1 MTGIQRIA
9 ASFEH
14 SKAFVAYLTA
24 GDGGLKKTLDA
35 ALALI
40 DAGVTILE
48 IGVPFSDPVADGPVI
63 QRAAARSL
71 AAGTTLPAILD
82 LVAEIRSRSD
92 IPLIL
97 FTYLNPIF
105 KILQTDFFEKA
116 QQAGIDG
123 LLVVDCPP
131 KELFSLF
138 PSPQTKGE
146 GVMEDRT
153 PMLQHGIAP
162 IFVAAP
168 TTSVQRIQQ
177 LDPLGKGF
185 LYYACRKGTTG
196 VRTQLPEDFTT
207 KMQAL
212 KAHAR
217 LPVVVGFGIASR
229 KAASQVLEYA
239 DGVVVGSLF
248 VEALEKGMSFS
259 DLQRL
264 AMQINPLV
272 GE

>member
-1 MTGIQRIA
+1 MTGIERIA
-9 ASFEH
+9 ASFAR
-14 SKAFVAYLTA
+14 SKAFVAYVTA
-24 GDGGLKKTLDA
+24 GDGGLKQTLDA

-82 LVAEIRSRSD
+82 LVAELRHRTD

-105 KILQTDFFEKA
+105 RILQTDFFQKA

-123 LLVVDCPP
+123 LLVVDCPL
-131 KELFSLF
+131 E
-138 PSPQTKGE
+138 E
-146 GVMEDRT
+146 MT
-153 PMLQHGIAP
+153 PLLQPCAQHGLAP
-162 IFVAAP
+162 IFVATP
-168 TTSVQRIQQ
+168 TTPEQRIQQ
-177 LDPLGKGF
+177 LDQLGQGF

-196 VRTQLPEDFTT
+196 VRAQLPEDFTT

-212 KAHAR
+212 KAQVT

-229 KAASQVLEYA
+229 EAASQVLEDA

-248 VEALEKGMSFS
+248 VEALEKGMPFKA
-259 DLQRL
+259 LQRL

-272 GE
+272 RGV

>member
-1 MTGIQRIA
+1 MTGIQRIK
-9 ASFEH
+9 ASFEQ

-24 GDGGLKKTLDA
+24 GDGGLQQTLSA

-82 LVAEIRSRSD
+82 LIADLRSRTD

-97 FTYLNPIF
+97 FTYLNPILRA
-105 KILQTDFFEKA
+105 LQNDFFQQA
-116 QQAGIDG
+116 QQAGVDG
-123 LLVVDCPP
+123 MLLVDCPL
-131 KELFSLF
+131 E
-138 PSPQTKGE
+138 E
-146 GVMEDRT
+146 MT
-153 PMLQHGIAP
+153 PILQPCIQHGIAP
-162 IFVAAP
+162 IFVASP
-168 TTSVQRIQQ
+168 TTPAARVQQIDQKGQ
-177 LDPLGKGF
+177 GF

-196 VRTQLPEDFTT
+196 IRTGLPEDFAD
-207 KMQAL
+207 KMQNL
-212 KAHAR
+212 RTHAK
-217 LPVVVGFGIASR
+217 LPIVVGFGIASR
-229 KAASQVLEYA
+229 AAVSQVLQYA

-248 VEALEKGMSFS
+248 VKALEDGMSLN

-272 GE
+272 GEEI